1 MSFFTVGAR
10 RSPGRGPLWRARA
23 LLIVKKVSCQ
33 YTRWRPMMKRVSL
46 AVLSLAFALLAAQA
60 DAKTFR
66 YAYRIDP
73 ASLDPHALAETFTL
87 SWLGQIYEPLV
98 GRGKDLGLVPALA
111 TKWEQPNPTTWR
123 FHLRPNV
130 KFHNGESFSAD
141 DVIFSVKRM
150 KADGSDMAY
159 TVATVTEVKKVDDL
173 TVDFIMSTPNPIL
186 PMQTTSTYMMSKA
199 WAEANNAATPASIKN
214 KQENY
219 ATSNAN

>member
-1 MSFFTVGAR
+1 
-10 RSPGRGPLWRARA
+10 
-23 LLIVKKVSCQ
+23 
-33 YTRWRPMMKRVSL
+33 MMRVW
-46 AVLSLAFALLAAQA
+46 AAILSLASVIALSHA

-98 GRGKDLGLVPALA
+98 GRGKNLELVPALA
-111 TKWEQPNPTTWR
+111 TKWEQPDPKTWR
-123 FHLRPNV
+123 FHLRPDV
-130 KFHNGESFSAD
+130 KFHNGEAFSAD

-159 TVATVTEVKKVDDL
+159 TVAAVTEVKKIDDL
-173 TVDFIMSTPNPIL
+173 TVDFIMAKPNPIL
-186 PMQTTSTYMMSKA
+186 PLQTTSTYMMSKA
-199 WAEANNAATPASIKN
+199 WAEKNGAAAPASIKN

-219 ATSNAN
+219 ATTKPNVTG